1 MHPILASA
9 GSLVVVE
16 RLIRLRGRLQQDL
29 SKRNGLKRA
38 KSTIFRMFLCTIL
51 FIPLFFRLEESNSH
65 NHLLIKVADK
75 IVGIVHIYNN
85 EPTLSF
91 LSRFEFDRK

>member
-1 MHPILASA
+1 
-9 GSLVVVE
+9 
-16 RLIRLRGRLQQDL
+16 
-29 SKRNGLKRA
+29 
-38 KSTIFRMFLCTIL
+38 MFLCTIL
-51 FIPLFFRLEESNSH
+51 FILLFFSLEEINSH
-65 NHLLIKVADK
+65 NHLLIKVAEK